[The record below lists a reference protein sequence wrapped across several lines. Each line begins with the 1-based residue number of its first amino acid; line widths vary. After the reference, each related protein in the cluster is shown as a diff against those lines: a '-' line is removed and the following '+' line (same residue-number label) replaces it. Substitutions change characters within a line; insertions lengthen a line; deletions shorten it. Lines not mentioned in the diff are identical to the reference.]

1 MASSGLPLHWSDS
14 PKRRTF
20 AGASMKPC
28 MPFLHHVIKVIHE
41 FITPLP
47 WLGRALHV
55 PLTATQ

>member
-1 MASSGLPLHWSDS
+1 
-14 PKRRTF
+14 
-20 AGASMKPC
+20 MKPC